1 MKNAQLRA
9 AKQFHT
15 YKYHYKYAKQSM
27 HFYLKEKR
35 TLIVILNMKLLG
47 IFIVA
52 HISCFVKK
60 NSAQVSRV
68 LKLFT
73 YYIYKLAGNSD
84 NFNDLLTCGK
94 FFDFFAFHSCFFG
107 IFAGKTG
114 RNYQLVADFAVNLKY
129 DFY

>member
-60 NSAQVSRV
+60 NSARVSRV

-73 YYIYKLAGNSD
+73 YYIYKLTGNSD
-84 NFNDLLTCGK
+84 YFNNLLTFGK
-94 FFDFFAFHSCFFG
+94 FFNLVAFHCNLFGFFAG
-107 IFAGKTG
+107 
-114 RNYQLVADFAVNLKY
+114 
-129 DFY
+129 